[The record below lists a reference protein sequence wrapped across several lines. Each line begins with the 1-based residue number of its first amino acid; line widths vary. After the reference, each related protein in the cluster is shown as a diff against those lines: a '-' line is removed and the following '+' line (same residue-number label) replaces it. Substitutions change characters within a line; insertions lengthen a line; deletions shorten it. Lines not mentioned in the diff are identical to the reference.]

1 VTETVTTYAEALAL
15 LSMALGLAWLIADH
29 FGIGW
34 ALLAFG
40 AVILCMSAGV
50 AALRPQKGG
59 VE

>member
-15 LSMALGLAWLIADH
+15 LAIALGLGWLTAER

-34 ALLAFG
+34 GLLAFG
-40 AVILCMSAGV
+40 CAILCASALV
-50 AALRPQKGG
+50 SFLRRPKGG

>member
-1 VTETVTTYAEALAL
+1 MTETMTTYAEALAL
-15 LSMALGLAWLIADH
+15 LAIALGLAWLTADH

-40 AVILCMSAGV
+40 AVILCMSAGL
-50 AALRPQKGG
+50 AALRRKGG

>member
-1 VTETVTTYAEALAL
+1 MTETITTYAEALAL
-15 LSMALGLAWLIADH
+15 LAIALGLAWLTADH

-40 AVILCMSAGV
+40 AVILCMSLLV
-50 AALRPQKGG
+50 AALRPKGG